1 MNVKII
7 NPEVLKSLYE
17 NHGIFACQAY
27 NTPVKFA
34 EKVGK
39 SCAESSHMSGSRCEY
54 IKFEIEADRG
64 TIEQILRSEI
74 GSRSIEPNQYLY
86 MDMIEAFPRIP
97 PDEVVKNAQSFRY
110 VDKNDFTYDIPDN
123 IKNNPKAKALYDKHM
138 EDVNNLRKELRDI
151 LIEEDN
157 IDPHKA
163 VEDANLILPR
173 ATNSK
178 TTIGFTPEA
187 LITFMHKRLCTR
199 SQEFI
204 NRLAIEMKKAVQKIN
219 LEFAEELI
227 PHCQYLTWCPEG
239 KKSCGAW
246 PTREER
252 LKEIYKIEGK

>member
-1 MNVKII
+1 MYVKII

-39 SCAESSHMSGSRCEY
+39 SCAESGHMSGSRCEY

-64 TIEQILRSEI
+64 TIEQSLRSEL
-74 GSRSIEPNQYLY
+74 GARDIEPNQYLY
-86 MDMIEAFPRIP
+86 MDMIEVFPRIP

-123 IKNNPKAKALYDKHM
+123 IKNNQKAKALYDKHM
-138 EDVNNLRKELRDI
+138 KDVDSLRKELRDI

-187 LITFMHKRLCTR
+187 LITFMHKRLCSR

-204 NRLAIEMKKAVQKIN
+204 NRLAIEMKKAVQEVN
-219 LEFAEELI
+219 PEFAKELM
-227 PHCQYLTWCPEG
+227 PHCQYLLFCPEG

-246 PTREER
+246 PTRKER
-252 LKEIYKIEGK
+252 LEEIYRTKDK